1 MKTDNK
7 ILFLCTGNY
16 YRSRFSEHFFNAQAQ
31 RLNWR
36 ADSRALAIKQGFNNV
51 GAISPHALKGLKVRG
66 ITVPENERLP
76 LQVVEADFKMADK
89 IIALDEYEHRP
100 LMEKHFSQWTN
111 AIEYWMIHDID
122 QTYPSVALRQLEQE
136 LTQLIE
142 SLINL

>member
-1 MKTDNK
+1 MTTDNK

-51 GAISPHALKGLKVRG
+51 GAISPYALEGLKVRG
-66 ITVPENERLP
+66 ITVPENERFP
-76 LQVVEADFKMADK
+76 LQAVDADFKTADK
-89 IIALDEYEHRP
+89 IIVLDESEHRP
-100 LMEKHFSQWTN
+100 LMEKHFPQWTN
-111 AIEYWMIHDID
+111 VVEYWMIHDID
-122 QTYPSVALRQLEQE
+122 QTYPSVALRQMEQQ